1 MDEPGE
7 IPLFPLNAVLFPGG
21 VLPLRIFEARYL
33 DMISECLR
41 DRKGFGVC
49 AIRSGAEVGQA
60 AACYPVGTLAMVA
73 DFDRGEDGLLQVV
86 ARGERRFRV
95 FGQRVE
101 PSQLVRAEVVW
112 LEEPGSA
119 ALPQDRQPL
128 ADFLRQLLKRAGKP
142 FSQLE
147 PDYQDAGW
155 VAARLTELLPFALAD
170 KQRVLEMDEPLQRLE
185 TLYRELL
192 AEEVSR

>member
-7 IPLFPLNAVLFPGG
+7 IPLFPLNTVLFPGG
-21 VLPLRIFEARYL
+21 VLPVRIFEARYL
-33 DMISECLR
+33 EMISECLR
-41 DRKGFGVC
+41 ERKGFGVC
-49 AIRSGAEVGQA
+49 AIRAGGEVGQA
-60 AACYPVGTLAMVA
+60 ATCYPVGTLAMVE

-95 FGQRVE
+95 VGQRIE
-101 PSQLVRAEVVW
+101 SNQLVRAEVVW
-112 LEEPGSA
+112 LEERGSS

-142 FSQLE
+142 FSDLE
-147 PDYQDAGW
+147 PAYQDAGW
-155 VAARLTELLPFALAD
+155 VAGRLTELLPFALAD
-170 KQRVLEMDEPLQRLE
+170 KQRVLEMDEPLQRLD